1 MSVQQESIHVMEM
14 QHARIMLAHTHV
26 HAILD
31 SVETEV
37 SAKTLMS
44 VQQDSIHVMEMQRA
58 RIMLAHTHVHA
69 IVDSVETEVCART

>member
-1 MSVQQESIHVMEM
+1 MSVQQDSIHVMEM

-26 HAILD
+26 HAIVD

-37 SAKTLMS
+37 FAKTLMS
-44 VQQDSIHVMEMQRA
+44 VQQHNIHVMEMQHVQ
-58 RIMLAHTHVHA
+58 IMLAHTHVHA